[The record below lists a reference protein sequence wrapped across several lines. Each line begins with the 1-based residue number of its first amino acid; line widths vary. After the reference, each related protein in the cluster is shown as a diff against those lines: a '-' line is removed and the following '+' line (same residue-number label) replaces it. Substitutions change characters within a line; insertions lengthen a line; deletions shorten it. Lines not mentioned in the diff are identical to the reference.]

1 MFFDGGIRGF
11 FDDLYYGAVEKGY
24 KLTHPRIWDSVLK
37 SQAEAMDDSEEDY
50 KKVIDVLRFVGV
62 EDEELFGL
70 IEKAED
76 MENLSQEDAEDLM
89 AKLREKKGTVDFSKL
104 AEILENDNKK
114 ETSYKSDDL
123 KEILRIVNKRWDPY
137 DTFPEEKKNYSIEEI
152 MEILQRLCHM
162 GND

>member
-24 KLTHPRIWDSVLK
+24 KLTHPRIWDCVLK

-50 KKVIDVLRFVGV
+50 KKIIDVLRFVGV

-70 IEKAED
+70 IERAED

-89 AKLREKKGTVDFSKL
+89 AKLREKKVTVDFSKL

-123 KEILRIVNKRWDPY
+123 KEILKIVNKRWDPY